1 MVKEDDF
8 DDESVS
14 ELLARLNGGQ
24 PEVQLRLMNIVYG
37 ELRRRAAIYLANER
51 AGHTLQPT
59 ALVHEAYLR
68 LVQQDISW
76 QGRAHFFAVAA
87 QVMRNLLVDNARAH
101 RARKRG
107 GANQQVTLDDAVAF
121 EDARSVDLIAL
132 DEALT
137 RLAAFDP
144 RQSRIVELRFF
155 GGLNL
160 DEVAEVLHISDRTV
174 KRDWRMAR
182 SWLKGQLQMA

>member
-24 PEVQLRLMNIVYG
+24 PEVQSRLMNIVYG